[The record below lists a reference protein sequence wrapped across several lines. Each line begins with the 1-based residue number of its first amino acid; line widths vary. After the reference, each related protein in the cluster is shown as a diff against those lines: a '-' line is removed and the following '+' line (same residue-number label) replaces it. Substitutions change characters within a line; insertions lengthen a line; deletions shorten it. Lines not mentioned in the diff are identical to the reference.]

1 MPLAVRDY
9 TWEETEKM
17 LFLTVPL
24 KGVKANKVDILSSED
39 YIKVHMRMFNIIMIM
54 IFFGPCVILG
64 ICSRQYHNDTQI
76 QRNLPLDGGGGGV
89 VLQGRGFGNVN
100 SGTYILVYTPIVNMI
115 YLNIFLI
122 CAFNVYRHS
131 FFFFLGKLSTLF
143 L

>member
-76 QRNLPLDGGGGGV
+76 QRNLPVGGGV

-100 SGTYILVYTPIVNMI
+100 SGTCIL
-115 YLNIFLI
+115 
-122 CAFNVYRHS
+122 
-131 FFFFLGKLSTLF
+131 
-143 L
+143 

>member
-39 YIKVHMRMFNIIMIM
+39 YIKVHMHYIKVHMRMFNIIMIM

-64 ICSRQYHNDTQI
+64 FCSRQYHNDTQI
-76 QRNLPLDGGGGGV
+76 QRNLPVGGGI

-100 SGTYILVYTPIVNMI
+100 SGTCILVYTPIVNMI
-115 YLNIFLI
+115 YF
-122 CAFNVYRHS
+122 
-131 FFFFLGKLSTLF
+131 
-143 L
+143 